1 MEMRWFSSSANFK
14 IENSL
19 ATLSS
24 LIMFYLIFDL
34 LVRVAASRLIIKMKI
49 WKQREKHLTNVCHTL
64 FTFSC
69 HVAKCK

>member
-1 MEMRWFSSSANFK
+1 MEMRSFWSSANFK

-34 LVRVAASRLIIKMKI
+34 LVRDAVSRLILASNIRARKK
-49 WKQREKHLTNVCHTL
+49 
-64 FTFSC
+64 
-69 HVAKCK
+69 